1 MSVVGHV
8 ANYLIDDK
16 AGIIL
21 DAEGTRANRTAEIVI
36 TETGAS
42 PPPLRSA
49 APKARWRPGLWC
61 GQAAQMA
68 DGSQFSFD
76 APNELISAFP
86 LVMVPVFGVPLAV
99 ILHVASLIKLSRDAP

>member
-21 DAEGTRANRTAEIVI
+21 DAEGTRANRMAEIVI

-49 APKARWRPGLWC
+49 APKARWRLRSGTT
-61 GQAAQMA
+61 
-68 DGSQFSFD
+68 S
-76 APNELISAFP
+76 EKT
-86 LVMVPVFGVPLAV
+86 AV
-99 ILHVASLIKLSRDAP
+99 RARPPRWRKSTPY